1 MEDHRGGGAVGG
13 GGEVEKSS
21 ALGEVRRQLR
31 LAAPLAAGLLLQKVI
46 QTISI
51 LFVGRLGELPL
62 ASASLATSFANVT
75 GFSLLVKHPFLLV
88 LTRPIQLL
96 FLNRF

>member
-1 MEDHRGGGAVGG
+1 MEG

-21 ALGEVRRQLR
+21 ALGEVKRQLR

-51 LFVGRLGELPL
+51 MFVGRLGELPL

-75 GFSLLVKHPFLLV
+75 GFSLLVTISILILC
-88 LTRPIQLL
+88 
-96 FLNRF
+96 

>member
-1 MEDHRGGGAVGG
+1 MEG

-51 LFVGRLGELPL
+51 MFVGRLGELPL

-75 GFSLLVKHPFLLV
+75 GFSLLVTISILILC
-88 LTRPIQLL
+88 
-96 FLNRF
+96 